1 MSGAGSQVGK
11 IVRVAG
17 VVLSAVPVGIR
28 VSCWTGLL
36 AVFTGVF
43 PGVESQG
50 NKHAVNIIPEN
61 RIIVRI
67 NFMMRD
73 STTQDSSRIG
83 NEKVQH
89 YQTFPVYLSKDEP
102 SG

>member
-11 IVRVAG
+11 IVWVAG
-17 VVLSAVPVGIR
+17 VVFSAVPVGIR

-36 AVFTGVF
+36 AVFTGIF
-43 PGVESQG
+43 TGVESQG
-50 NKHAVNIIPEN
+50 HKHAVSIIPEH

-83 NEKVQH
+83 NEKAQ
-89 YQTFPVYLSKDEP
+89 QLSDFSCISKQR
-102 SG
+102 